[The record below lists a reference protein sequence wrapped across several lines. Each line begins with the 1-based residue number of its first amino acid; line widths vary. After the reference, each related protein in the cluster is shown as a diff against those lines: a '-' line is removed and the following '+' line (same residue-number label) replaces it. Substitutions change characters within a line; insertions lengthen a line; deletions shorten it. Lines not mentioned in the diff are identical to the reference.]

1 MHNTAAMSLP
11 SPVNQHCV
19 SNIDRDCNLTLFF
32 TLHSYLSLLKEQSRY
47 PTECNIIALIYTNR
61 MTSMGSMPLTMLNWR
76 AIWAV
81 SVILAQ
87 KMWDDTPLKT
97 SAFVHILPSF
107 SKQLLRHLELSAL
120 TILQFSTGTFLDS
133 IRFNSI

>member
-1 MHNTAAMSLP
+1 MLDSVLILSLT
-11 SPVNQHCV
+11 
-19 SNIDRDCNLTLFF
+19 RY
-32 TLHSYLSLLKEQSRY
+32 SYLSLLKEQSRY

-107 SKQLLRHLELSAL
+107 SKQLLRSLELNAL
-120 TILQFSTGTFLDS
+120 TILQFSTGL
-133 IRFNSI
+133 